1 MSCLT
6 CWMLVG
12 VASLGQPG
20 PMTATRVAVVN
31 VPVVSERYLKTT
43 YLESQFE
50 TKRLELAE
58 QRNTLRENIDRTRRS
73 LQEEFKPR
81 TQEFRQRAKQLA
93 MLEAEMQW
101 LVETQGRQVET
112 ELAASLRSI
121 FADIQSVIR
130 AVAQERN
137 IDVVLAADQLPPE
150 PPVTTSQARQ
160 QVVLQKVLYWRPGVD
175 LTDIVVARLNAEF
188 EKARAASPG
197 GAAKPPHAEGD

>member
-20 PMTATRVAVVN
+20 TMTATRVAVVN

-81 TQEFRQRAKQLA
+81 TEEFRHRAKQLA
-93 MLEAEMQW
+93 KLEAGMQW
-101 LVETQGRQVET
+101 MVETQVRPVET
-112 ELAASLRSI
+112 ELASSLRAI
-121 FADIQSVIR
+121 FADMQSR
-130 AVAQERN
+130 
-137 IDVVLAADQLPPE
+137 
-150 PPVTTSQARQ
+150 
-160 QVVLQKVLYWRPGVD
+160 
-175 LTDIVVARLNAEF
+175 
-188 EKARAASPG
+188 
-197 GAAKPPHAEGD
+197 